1 METSVSAPA
10 NAPGRKG
17 TPGIDIFKIAGKSIS
32 GWVPSRKTGDLV
44 RVKIPYASKVEQRL
58 SLYLEYHPHVRTYQR
73 GDVSKD
79 FVEAYNLATPLET
92 PRKIKYVYD
101 GTEHDYLP
109 DYIGTLVD
117 GKLLIAEAGLEDE
130 KSTGKPLAKAEAAR
144 NIAKERGGV
153 YWIGTEKNLPLSLH
167 HNLVYLH
174 GRRESFKTFHEI
186 APVLFANW
194 PWGEFRTVKEFVKL
208 LGSRWSEDEVE
219 ATVWKIVGDAAAE
232 GRLLFNLTDFELSL
246 SVPLALLDPTAP
258 PILPDPLPSSLEAD
272 EQDEHSP
279 PANGGSDAPL
289 EVGSVI
295 PGPTID
301 TSDMEEEERKK
312 FNNKLTAATRVLSGE
327 SLRQVAEDCSMS
339 APTLSRLVKRVTE
352 LGQIA
357 CVSYGVY
364 QRIVPLPLHPEFQ
377 EQIRKMYTQPLR
389 PTIKAIHE
397 SLELQDLAAKLTTE
411 LGGDP
416 VLGPSYRQVTY
427 YIESISKEM
436 GVIEARSGIKHPPRD
451 KMSPYSYMLS
461 IPFPAEEC
469 QVDEHPMDL
478 FIVAQDGTPITRRV
492 HAAVMVCV
500 KTGAILAGVLSLDSL
515 KEEDY
520 MRLVKQAMEKKDEL
534 VKRFDCKHSWPC
546 YGKPSVIFH
555 DRGKIFVSERA
566 RSVLVDRFKI
576 ITGQAPP
583 YAPSAKGTVEAIF
596 GWMTDKFEHRLA
608 GTTKASPSDR
618 GAYDSLRE
626 AEKAGITFDLL
637 EQCFFQAIVDDY
649 MQNWNKLRR
658 QKPTVLWEHT
668 VKEKGVPKWL
678 GSKDDLKLLLMK
690 AVNRM
695 NKTTG
700 RYKLKPYQGLSFL
713 GRRYVN
719 KPLLNM
725 LVGKE
730 ITIYY
735 DRRDIRVI
743 YLFLEGK
750 YVGEAYCPEFMG
762 KRVSIWEANALR
774 KADTA
779 PKKEAEAESLAG
791 RQRTQRQARRGGRA
805 HRRELLQL
813 EKQRQMDRQQED
825 IHPEHVQTKLKEL
838 SQQKSPTS
846 PPARTTL
853 APSAL
858 PEPDDELE
866 KRPIIHLPMRRWNE

>member
-1 METSVSAPA
+1 MKSPESAQATP
-10 NAPGRKG
+10 PEREG
-17 TPGIDIFKIAGKSIS
+17 TPGIDIFTIAGKSIS
-32 GWVPSRKTGDLV
+32 GWVPAQKAGDPV
-44 RVKIPYASKVEQRL
+44 RIKIPYASTVERRL

-73 GDVSKD
+73 GDVSKA
-79 FVEAYNLATPLET
+79 FAKAYNLATPLGT
-92 PRKIKYVYD
+92 PYRIKYVYN
-101 GTEHDYLP
+101 GTMHDYLP
-109 DYIGTLVD
+109 DYIGTLID
-117 GKLLIAEAGLEDE
+117 GKLLIAEAGFEDE

-144 NIAKERGGV
+144 NIVKESGGV
-153 YWIGTEKNLPLSLH
+153 YWIGTEKNLSPSRH
-167 HNLVYLH
+167 HNLLRLH
-174 GRRESFKTFHEI
+174 RYRDSFKTFHEI
-186 APVLFANW
+186 APVLLANW
-194 PWGEFRTVKEFVKL
+194 PWGDFRTVKEFVKL

-219 ATVWKIVGDAAAE
+219 AAVWKIAGDAAAE
-232 GRLLFNLTDFELSL
+232 GRLLVNLTEVELSL
-246 SVPLALLDPTAP
+246 STPLALLDPTEA

-272 EQDEHSP
+272 EQDEQPP
-279 PANGGSDAPL
+279 PANDSSDAPL
-289 EVGSVI
+289 EVVSVI

-312 FNNKLTAATRVLSGE
+312 FNNRLTAASRVLSGE

-339 APTLSRLVKRVTE
+339 APTLSRLIKRVAE

-357 CVSYGVY
+357 CVSHGGYHREP
-364 QRIVPLPLHPEFQ
+364 QLRPEFQ
-377 EQIRKMYTQPLR
+377 EQIRKMYTQTLR

-397 SLELQDLAAKLTTE
+397 SIELKDLADKLTK
-411 LGGDP
+411 LSGVP
-416 VLGPSYRQVTY
+416 VLVPSYRQVRY
-427 YIESISKEM
+427 SIESISNEK
-436 GVIEARSGIKHPPRD
+436 GVIEARSGLKHPPRD
-451 KMSPYSYMLS
+451 KMSPYSYTLS

-469 QVDEHPMDL
+469 QVDEHTIDM

-500 KTGAILAGVLSLDSL
+500 KTGAILAAVLSLDSL

-520 MRLVKQAMEKKDEL
+520 MRLVKQAMEKKEDL

-546 YGKPSVIFH
+546 FGKPTVIFH
-555 DRGKIFVSERA
+555 DRGKIFTSERA
-566 RSVLVDRFKI
+566 RSVLVERFKI
-576 ITGQAPP
+576 ITAQAPP
-583 YAPSAKGTVEAIF
+583 YAPSAKGTVETIF
-596 GWMTDKFEHRLA
+596 TWMTDKFEHRLA
-608 GTTKASPSDR
+608 GTTKASPDDR

-649 MQNWNKLRR
+649 MQNWNDLRR
-658 QKPTVLWEHT
+658 QRPAVLWEHA

-719 KPLLNM
+719 EPLLNM

-750 YVGEAYCPEFMG
+750 LVGEAYCPEFMG
-762 KRVSIWEANALR
+762 RRVSIWEADALR
-774 KADTA
+774 KADA
-779 PKKEAEAESLAG
+779 VLKKEAASEALAG

-805 HRRELLQL
+805 HRREVVKL

-825 IHPEHVQTKLKEL
+825 IHPEHVQAKLKEPGQL
-838 SQQKSPTS
+838 KPPAS
-846 PPARTTL
+846 PPVPTTL

-866 KRPIIHLPMRRWNE
+866 KRPIIHLPMRRWKE

>member
-10 NAPGRKG
+10 NAPEREG
-17 TPGIDIFKIAGKSIS
+17 TPGIDIFKMAGKSIS
-32 GWVPSRKTGDLV
+32 GWVPSRKTGDFV
-44 RVKIPYASKVEQRL
+44 KVKIPYASKVEQRL

-73 GDVSKD
+73 GDVSKA
-79 FVEAYNLATPLET
+79 FAEAYNLATPLET

-101 GTEHDYLP
+101 GTEHVYLP

-153 YWIGTEKNLPLSLH
+153 YWIGTEKNLPLSRH
-167 HNLVYLH
+167 HNLLYLH
-174 GRRESFKTFHEI
+174 SRRESFKTFHEI
-186 APVLFANW
+186 APVLLANW

-219 ATVWKIVGDAAAE
+219 AAVWKIVGDAAAE
-232 GRLLFNLTDFELSL
+232 GRLLFNLTDVELSL
-246 SVPLALLDPTAP
+246 SAPLALLNPAAP

-272 EQDEHSP
+272 EQDEHPSL
-279 PANGGSDAPL
+279 ANDGSDAPF
-289 EVGSVI
+289 EEGSLI

-301 TSDMEEEERKK
+301 TSDMAEEERKK

-327 SLRQVAEDCSMS
+327 SLRQVAKDCSMS
-339 APTLSRLVKRVTE
+339 APTLSRLVKRVAE
-352 LGQIA
+352 QGEIA
-357 CVSYGVY
+357 CVSYGEY
-364 QRIVPLPLHPEFQ
+364 HRRVPLPLRPEFQ
-377 EQIRKMYTQPLR
+377 EQIRKMYTQPVR

-397 SLELQDLAAKLTTE
+397 SLELKDLADKLTKSSGT
-411 LGGDP
+411 P
-416 VLGPSYRQVTY
+416 VLVPSYRQVWY
-427 YIESISKEM
+427 YIESISKEK
-436 GVIEARSGIKHPPRD
+436 GVIEARSGLKHPPRD
-451 KMSPYSYMLS
+451 RMSPYSYTLS

-469 QVDEHPMDL
+469 QVDEHPIDM

-520 MRLVKQAMEKKDEL
+520 MRLVKQAMEKKDDL

-555 DRGKIFVSERA
+555 DRGKIFTSERA

-596 GWMTDKFEHRLA
+596 AWMTKRFEHRSD
-608 GTTKASPSDR
+608 GTTKASPNDR

-649 MQNWNKLRR
+649 MQNWNELRR
-658 QKPTVLWEHT
+658 QKPAVLWEHA
-668 VKEKGVPKWL
+668 VKEKGVPQWL

-690 AVNRM
+690 SVNRQ

-719 KPLLNM
+719 QPLLNM

-750 YVGEAYCPEFMG
+750 LVGEAYCPQFMG
-762 KRVSIWEANALR
+762 QRVSIWEANALR
-774 KADTA
+774 KADA
-779 PKKEAEAESLAG
+779 PLKKEAESEALAG

-805 HRRELLQL
+805 HRRKVVQL

-825 IHPEHVQTKLKEL
+825 IHPEHVQAKLKEL
-838 SQQKSPTS
+838 GQLKPPAS
-846 PPARTTL
+846 PPVPTTL
-853 APSAL
+853 ASSAL

-866 KRPIIHLPMRRWNE
+866 KRPIVHLPMRRWNE

>member
-1 METSVSAPA
+1 METSDASPSTS
-10 NAPGRKG
+10 PTRKG

-32 GWVPSRKTGDLV
+32 GWVPSLKSGDPDS
-44 RVKIPYASKVEQRL
+44 IGTPFTSKVEERL

-73 GDVSKD
+73 GDASPA
-79 FVEAYNLATPLET
+79 FAEAYHLTTPLGT
-92 PRKIKYVYD
+92 PYRINYVYD
-101 GTEHDYLP
+101 GTRHEYLP
-109 DYIGTLVD
+109 DYVGTLVD

-130 KSTGKPLAKAEAAR
+130 KSMGKPLAKAEAAR
-144 NIAKERGGV
+144 GIAQERGGV
-153 YWIGTEKNLPLSLH
+153 YWIGTEKNLPLSRH
-167 HNLVYLH
+167 YNLLYLH
-174 GRRESFKTFHEI
+174 ARRESFKTFHEI
-186 APVLFANW
+186 APVLLANW
-194 PWGEFRTVKEFVKL
+194 PWGHFRTVKDFVKL

-219 ATVWKIVGDAAAE
+219 ATVWKIAGDAAAE
-232 GRLLFNLTDFELSL
+232 GRLMVDLTEVELSL
-246 SVPLALLDPTAP
+246 SAPLALLDPGAP
-258 PILPDPLPSSLEAD
+258 PILPDPLPSSLEVD
-272 EQDEHSP
+272 EQAEGERSP
-279 PANGGSDAPL
+279 PTGDDSDAPL

-301 TSDMEEEERKK
+301 TSEMKEEERKH
-312 FNNKLTAATRVLSGE
+312 FENKLAAATRVLSGE
-327 SLRQVAEDCSMS
+327 RLRRVADECNLAYS
-339 APTLSRLVKRVTE
+339 TLSRLVKRVAE
-352 LGQIA
+352 FGQIA
-357 CVSYGVY
+357 CLSHGAYH
-364 QRIVPLPLHPEFQ
+364 RELALRPEFKQ
-377 EQIRKMYTQPLR
+377 QIRKLYTHPLR
-389 PTIKAIHE
+389 PTIKAIQE
-397 SLELQDLAAKLTTE
+397 SIQLKDLAEE
-411 LGGDP
+411 LSKREGSL
-416 VLGPSYRQVTY
+416 VLVPSYRQVWY
-427 YIESISKEM
+427 FIESISREK
-436 GVIEARSGIKHPPRD
+436 GAIEARSGLKHPPRGR
-451 KMSPYSYMLS
+451 MSPYSFVLS
-461 IPFPAEEC
+461 IPFPALIC
-469 QVDEHPMDL
+469 QVDEHTIDL

-492 HAAVMVCV
+492 HAAVLVCV

-520 MRLVKQAMEKKDEL
+520 MRLVKQAMEKKDDL

-546 YGKPSVIFH
+546 FGKPALIFH
-555 DRGKIFVSERA
+555 DRGKIFTSERA

-576 ITGQAPP
+576 TTEQAPP
-583 YAPSAKGTVEAIF
+583 YAPSAKGTVEAVF
-596 GWMTDKFEHRLA
+596 TWMTKKFEHRLA
-608 GTTKASPSDR
+608 GTTKASPDDR

-626 AEKAGITFDLL
+626 AKKAGITFDLL
-637 EQCFFQAIVDDY
+637 EQYFFQAIVDDY

-658 QKPTVLWEHT
+658 QKPAVLWEHA

-719 KPLLNM
+719 EPLLNM

-750 YVGEAYCPEFMG
+750 YVGEAYCPQFMG
-762 KRVSIWEANALR
+762 RRVSIWEADALR
-774 KADTA
+774 KADAA
-779 PKKEAEAESLAG
+779 PKKEAEAEALAG
-791 RQRTQRQARRGGRA
+791 RQRTQGQARRGGRA
-805 HRRELLQL
+805 NRRKVLQL

-825 IHPEHVQTKLKEL
+825 IHPEHVQAKLKEL
-838 SQQKSPTS
+838 GQLKPPAS
-846 PPARTTL
+846 PPVPTTL